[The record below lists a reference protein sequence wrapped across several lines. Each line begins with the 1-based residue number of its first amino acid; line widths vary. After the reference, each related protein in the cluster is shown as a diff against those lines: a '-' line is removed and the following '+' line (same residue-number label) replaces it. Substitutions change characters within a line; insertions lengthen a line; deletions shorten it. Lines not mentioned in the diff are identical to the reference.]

1 MARCLHLIYFAYIK
15 HMKLYTLFAAY
26 LLVVTRVIAANHDSL
41 SKIYSP
47 FRHEISLSIGHWSTD
62 MMTVGWGDMH
72 RTVSI
77 AKYSGAFAGT
87 YKLRLGPRVFL
98 GLGLGYEHESGDL
111 LKIRL
116 VGRTSFT
123 ADTFGTYKMSVIT
136 AVPDI
141 TYIYAYNPERASIFY
156 GTIGAGIS
164 YARQATE
171 TDSAFND
178 FNSYPRGMPFFLL
191 NSNQR
196 VHFNGQISP
205 LCFKVGYNRF
215 SGFVELGFGYKG
227 IACLGATWKY

>member
-1 MARCLHLIYFAYIK
+1 MQ
-15 HMKLYTLFAAY
+15 LYTLFAAAA
-26 LLVVTRVIAANHDSL
+26 LLSGQHALAANHDSL

-62 MMTVGWGDMH
+62 MMTVGWGEMH
-72 RTVSI
+72 RTVSV
-77 AKYSGAFAGT
+77 ARYSGAFAAN
-87 YKLRLGPRVFL
+87 YKIRLGPRIFL
-98 GLGLGYEHESGDL
+98 GLGVGYERESGDL
-111 LKIRL
+111 LKISL

-123 ADTFGTYKMSVIT
+123 ADTFGTYRMNVVT
-136 AVPDI
+136 AVPDV
-141 TYIYAYNPERASIFY
+141 TYIYAYNPERTSIFY

-171 TDSAFND
+171 TDPAFND

-196 VHFNGQISP
+196 IHFNGQISP
-205 LCFKVGYNRF
+205 LCFKVGYHRF

-227 IACLGATWKY
+227 IACVGLTWKY